1 MKKLLMLGG
10 SSSQVIAIKK
20 AKEMGYYVVTTD
32 YLENN
37 PGHQFSNE
45 YHNVSTTDKEAI
57 LKLAKSLHID
67 GVVCYISDPGIP
79 TAAYVSEELKLS
91 SFPYKSVEILSN
103 KDMFRSFLK
112 ENNFNVPQAKG
123 YATLDEAKVDFHT
136 FTMPVMIKPI
146 DSSESRGVSKI
157 GSIELLPEKV
167 KDALSY
173 SRAKRF
179 IIEEYV
185 ERQGYQ
191 IGGECF
197 FVNGKL
203 SFSKLVNNHFE
214 KKSFNPFLPT
224 GESWPCNLPTQL
236 QEKIHSE
243 IQRLMNLLNMKTG
256 PLIFEVQVDY
266 KENVYILDIGARNSG
281 DLTQVIEHVEG
292 IDLIGY
298 TIKAALDEDC
308 SDLKMVEPSGYW
320 AIYTLISQK
329 AGLFKGIEIEK
340 NFQRNYLVKYMEF
353 SSSSGT
359 AVKINESLGTILLRF
374 SSMAEM
380 LEKMDNM
387 ANWVKINIVEENI
400 DSKVSNA
407 CLLSL
412 QNNK

>member
-10 SSSQVIAIKK
+10 SPSQVVAIKK
-20 AKEMGYYVVTTD
+20 AKEMGYYVVTVD

-37 PGHQFSNE
+37 PGHQFSDE

-79 TAAYVSEELKLS
+79 TAAYVAEKLKLP

-123 YATLDEAKVDFHT
+123 YATLGEAKLDFHT
-136 FTMPVMIKPI
+136 FTMPVMVKPI
-146 DSSESRGVSKI
+146 DSSGSRGVSKI
-157 GSIELLPEKV
+157 NSIELLPEKV
-167 KDALSY
+167 EYALSF
-173 SRAKRF
+173 SREKRF

-203 SFSKLVNNHFE
+203 AFSRLVNNHFE
-214 KKSFNPFLPT
+214 TKSFNPFLPT
-224 GESWPCNLPTQL
+224 GESWPCNLPAHL
-236 QEKIHSE
+236 QEKIHAE
-243 IQRLMNLLNMKTG
+243 IQRLMDLLNMKTG
-256 PLIFEVQVDY
+256 PLIFEVLVDY
-266 KENVYILDIGARNSG
+266 KENVYILDIGVRNSG

-298 TIKAALDEDC
+298 TIKASLAEDC
-308 SDLKMVEPSGYW
+308 SDLEIVEPSGYW
-320 AIYTLISQK
+320 ASYTIISEQS
-329 AGLFKGIEIEK
+329 GVFKGIEIEK
-340 NFQRNYLVKYMEF
+340 EFQKYLIKYNSELP
-353 SSSSGT
+353 SGY
-359 AVKINESLGTILLRF
+359 VIKMNESLGTLLLNF
-374 SSMAEM
+374 STMSEM
-380 LEKMDNM
+380 LESMDSITS
-387 ANWVKINIVEENI
+387 WVKVNIQEKNI
-400 DSKVSNA
+400 DVEVSNVF
-407 CLLSL
+407 L
-412 QNNK
+412 